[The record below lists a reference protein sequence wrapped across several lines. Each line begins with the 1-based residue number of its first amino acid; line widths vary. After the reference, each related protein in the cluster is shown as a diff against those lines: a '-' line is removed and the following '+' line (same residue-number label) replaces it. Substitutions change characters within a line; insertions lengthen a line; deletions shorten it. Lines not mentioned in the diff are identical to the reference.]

1 MAVMLVA
8 LYIAG
13 PHNLGL
19 RKPME
24 CNYKAV
30 FSGGTIYHGVP
41 SNYNFLA
48 SERDPSVW
56 PIVTSKYCVHVLNC
70 YQCRVVDKTILCN
83 NTG

>member
-1 MAVMLVA
+1 MLVTR
-8 LYIAG
+8 YIAG

-41 SNYNFLA
+41 SNYSFLA
-48 SERDPSVW
+48 SERDPSVTIQK
-56 PIVTSKYCVHVLNC
+56 IVTSKYCVHVLNC
-70 YQCRVVDKTILCN
+70 YQRGVVDKTILCN

>member
-1 MAVMLVA
+1 MLVK

-48 SERDPSVW
+48 SERDPSV
-56 PIVTSKYCVHVLNC
+56 
-70 YQCRVVDKTILCN
+70 
-83 NTG
+83 